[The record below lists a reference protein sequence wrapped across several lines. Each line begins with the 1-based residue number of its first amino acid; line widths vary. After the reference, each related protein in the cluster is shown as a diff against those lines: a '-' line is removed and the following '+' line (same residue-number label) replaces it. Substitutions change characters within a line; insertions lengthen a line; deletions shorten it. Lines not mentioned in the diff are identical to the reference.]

1 MVKTID
7 SGTLKTE
14 LLGMQ
19 RWEDEGGQ
27 TVEGHPALPDPTM
40 VRPQAIHARR
50 HTTSLRWNE
59 GFVIRPFQPGHG
71 MILKREQQEK

>member
-7 SGTLKTE
+7 SGSLKTE

-27 TVEGHPALPDPTM
+27 TVEGQGALPDPTI

-50 HTTSLRWNE
+50 RITSLRWNE
-59 GFVIRPFQPGHG
+59 RFVIRRFQPGHG
-71 MILKREQQEK
+71 MILKREK